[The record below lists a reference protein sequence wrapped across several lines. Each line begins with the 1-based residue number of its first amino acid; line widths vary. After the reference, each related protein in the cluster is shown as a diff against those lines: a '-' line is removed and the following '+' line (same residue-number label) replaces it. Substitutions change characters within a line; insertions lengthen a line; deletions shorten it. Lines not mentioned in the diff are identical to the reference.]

1 MGLKQIYI
9 YIHIHTDMVYI
20 CGRGKEPD
28 IESLHSCSDGSFVGQ
43 FDPIRRL
50 DRSTLE
56 KFLKPHI
63 LLSQCGEPRNF
74 SMQRNLSTQW

>member
-1 MGLKQIYI
+1 
-9 YIHIHTDMVYI
+9 MVYI

-74 SMQRNLSTQW
+74 SMQRIFLHNGNHQPFSES